1 MLNKIANISSSKN
14 YGSNSRGSISRYEK
28 YYNHLSEKSEM
39 TKDQVVLSPA
49 TVFLASVNWNFS
61 EINYESEDE
70 LNLKFSIDD
79 VKFILNI
86 DFKDFTKTSYQDI
99 ILEHFAKGITNNKR
113 QVVKLKV
120 KKPHVKIFEKY
131 APFPINGIKALFQ
144 KISSLNINGEINRN
158 TSFTLSVLKEGIEE
172 QIFNDFKNIFFVVY
186 SFASK
191 LGKYNFSRNT
201 RFPENLGDDIIIEKV
216 IVKNVF

>member
-1 MLNKIANISSSKN
+1 MLNKITNISSSKN
-14 YGSNSRGSISRYEK
+14 YGSGGRGGVSRYEK
-28 YYNHLSEKSEM
+28 YYNHLSKTSDM

-61 EINYESEDE
+61 EINYDSEDE

-79 VKFILNI
+79 VKFILNV
-86 DFKDFTKTSYQDI
+86 DFKDFTKTSYQNF
-99 ILEHFAKGITNNKR
+99 ILERLTKGIANNKR

-120 KKPHVKIFEKY
+120 KKPPVKIFEKY

-158 TSFTLSVLKEGIEE
+158 TSFALSALKEGIEE

-186 SFASK
+186 SFVSK
-191 LGKYNFSRNT
+191 LGKYNLSKEIK
-201 RFPENLGDDIIIEKV
+201 FPDKSGEKVLVEKV
-216 IVKNVF
+216 IVQNVL